1 MTGRLFSYTFG
12 IHFTRKELN
21 EMKRLYMVGLVLI
34 LLMAIAVV
42 SYGAYLNKSG
52 ENQITE
58 RMESRTIPLQGARV
72 KFREIHPG
80 LVLETVNLYSEEMA
94 DAVAL
99 IDGRVEQIF
108 VDKSSIVRR
117 GDVLFTLVNEEI
129 PLKIQQ
135 ADSNIAKAE
144 AQLAQAKNNFAR
156 YTRLKEKNATSLE
169 KYDEAEAAYRS
180 ATANLDAAQSAKAQ
194 LLVQSS
200 RQDVTAPI
208 DGEVLILYKQ
218 MGSYVTA
225 GTPIALVGNFE
236 RLFFSLPLEDQAARR
251 LSVGAQAELSFSG
264 RILRKAYD
272 TEYAS
277 GNRGGEQIFS
287 VRLRDIMPSLDE
299 PASLR
304 KVVWEVDNRVGLL
317 EQQTYSGALLRSVRG
332 QRLLTIPMAALIDSS
347 RSSVFVVTAENTL
360 ERRPVT
366 TGADDGTYI
375 EILSGLHEG
384 ETVVTSAAGGL
395 ESGMKVTVTIGG
407 DDA

>member
-1 MTGRLFSYTFG
+1 
-12 IHFTRKELN
+12 
-21 EMKRLYMVGLVLI
+21 MKRLYMVGLVLI
-34 LLMAIAVV
+34 LLMAIAMV
-42 SYGAYLNKSG
+42 SYGAYLNKTG
-52 ENQITE
+52 ETQITE
-58 RMESRTIPLQGARV
+58 RMENRSIPLQGTKVR
-72 KFREIHPG
+72 FREIHPG
-80 LVLETVNLYSEEMA
+80 LVLETVNLHSEDMA

-99 IDGRVEQIF
+99 IDGRIERIF
-108 VDKSSIVRR
+108 VDKSTLVRR

-129 PLKIQQ
+129 PLKIEQ

-169 KYDEAEAAYRS
+169 KYDEAEANYMA
-180 ATANLDAAQSAKAQ
+180 AVANLDAAKAAKAQ

-218 MGSYVTA
+218 MGAYVTA

-236 RLFFSLPLEDQAARR
+236 RLYFSLPLEDKEARR
-251 LSVGAQAELSFSG
+251 LSLGAQAELSFSG

-277 GNRGGEQIFS
+277 GNRGGDQIFS
-287 VRLRDIMPSLDE
+287 VRLQEILPSLDE

-317 EQQTYSGALLRSVRG
+317 EQQTYSGALLRSSRG
-332 QRLLTIPMAALIDSS
+332 QRLLTIPLAALIDSS
-347 RSSVFVVTAENTL
+347 RSAVFVVTAADTL
-360 ERRPVT
+360 ERRNIVT
-366 TGADDGTYI
+366 GVDDGTYI
-375 EILSGLHEG
+375 EVVSGLHDG
-384 ETVVTSAAGGL
+384 EIVVTSAAGGL
-395 ESGMKVTVTIGG
+395 ENGMKVTVTLGG
-407 DDA
+407 DDT

>member
-1 MTGRLFSYTFG
+1 MQ
-12 IHFTRKELN
+12 
-21 EMKRLYMVGLVLI
+21 RLYMVGLVLI
-34 LLMAIAVV
+34 LLMAIAMV

-58 RMESRTIPLQGARV
+58 RMESRTIPLQGATV

-80 LVLETVNLYSEEMA
+80 LVLETVNLYSEDMA

-108 VDKSSIVRR
+108 VDKSSQVRR

-129 PLKIQQ
+129 PLKIRQ

-169 KYDEAEAAYRS
+169 KYDEAEAAYSS
-180 ATANLDAAQSAKAQ
+180 AVANLDAAQAAKAQ

-218 MGSYVTA
+218 TGAYVQA

-236 RLFFSLPLEDQAARR
+236 RLYFSLTLEDKAARR
-251 LSVGAQAELSFSG
+251 LSLGAQAELSFSG

-277 GNRGGEQIFS
+277 GNRGGEQIFP
-287 VRLRDIMPSLDE
+287 VRLREIMPSLDE
-299 PASLR
+299 PAGLR

-317 EQQTYSGALLRSVRG
+317 EQQAYSGALLRSSRS
-332 QRLLTIPMAALIDSS
+332 QRLLTIPLSSLIDSN
-347 RSSVFVVTAENTL
+347 RSEVFVVTAANTL
-360 ERRPVT
+360 ERRNIT

-375 EILSGLHEG
+375 EVVSGLREG

-395 ESGMKVTVTIGG
+395 ENGMKVTVTIGG

>member
-1 MTGRLFSYTFG
+1 MQ
-12 IHFTRKELN
+12 
-21 EMKRLYMVGLVLI
+21 RLYMVGLVLI
-34 LLMAIAVV
+34 LLMAIAMV

-58 RMESRTIPLQGARV
+58 RMESRTIPLQGATV

-80 LVLETVNLYSEEMA
+80 LVLETVNLYSEDMA

-108 VDKSSIVRR
+108 VDKSSQVRR

-129 PLKIQQ
+129 PLKIRQ

-169 KYDEAEAAYRS
+169 KYDEAEAAYSS
-180 ATANLDAAQSAKAQ
+180 AVANLDAAQAAKAQ

-218 MGSYVTA
+218 TGAYVQA

-236 RLFFSLPLEDQAARR
+236 RLYFSLPLEDKAARR
-251 LSVGAQAELSFSG
+251 LSLGVQAELSFSG

-287 VRLRDIMPSLDE
+287 VRLLEIMPSLDE
-299 PASLR
+299 PAGLR

-317 EQQTYSGALLRSVRG
+317 EQQAYSGALLRSSRS
-332 QRLLTIPMAALIDSS
+332 QRLLTIPLSSLIDSN
-347 RSSVFVVTAENTL
+347 RSEVFVVTAANTL
-360 ERRPVT
+360 ERRNIT

-375 EILSGLHEG
+375 EVVSGLREG

-395 ESGMKVTVTIGG
+395 ENGMKVTVTIGG